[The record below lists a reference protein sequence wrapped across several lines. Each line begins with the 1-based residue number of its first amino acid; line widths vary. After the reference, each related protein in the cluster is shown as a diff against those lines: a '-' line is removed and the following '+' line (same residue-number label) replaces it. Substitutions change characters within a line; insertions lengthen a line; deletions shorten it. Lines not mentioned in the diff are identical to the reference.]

1 MKNLQLVIAVAAV
14 SLFAWWLLPGTPRH
28 SDIELM
34 PRTAPA
40 SVSVSAPNAS
50 TAPEPEIPP
59 PLRSIEADIARS
71 VEAEVNA
78 MLSQPLA
85 STTNEPTRAT
95 ENAITPWRTPDA
107 YDPAPGFQ
115 LSPEVS
121 EFEAIRFDSS
131 SALVGIGERVE
142 FLLPGGERV
151 QAVVEQV
158 QLHQNGD
165 ESWTGHLQ
173 GHGDQYP
180 VAVTTGANSA
190 FATITTPNGSYSME
204 AVRGAGWVYKNP
216 SETELANPGHI
227 DQVIPPDE

>member
-1 MKNLQLVIAVAAV
+1 MKRPQL
-14 SLFAWWLLPGTPRH
+14 LFGLTGLALVVGWLLSATPRH

-34 PRTAPA
+34 PRAVRAPT
-40 SVSVSAPNAS
+40 P
-50 TAPEPEIPP
+50 TLLPPHEEPP
-59 PLRSIEADIARS
+59 PLAAIKADIARA
-71 VEAEVNA
+71 VEADVSA
-78 MLSQPLA
+78 ALA
-85 STTNEPTRAT
+85 QSPSRTAHEPAPPTDRT
-95 ENAITPWRTPDA
+95 ITPWRAPDA

-115 LSPEVS
+115 LSPQVS
-121 EFEAIRFDSS
+121 EFEAITFDNS

-142 FLLPGGERV
+142 FHLPGGERV

-158 QLHQNGD
+158 QMHHNGD
-165 ESWTGHLQ
+165 ESWSGHLQ
-173 GHGDQYP
+173 GYGDQYP
-180 VAVTTGANSA
+180 VAVTTGVNSA